1 MRNVTFTWT
10 ETEPD
15 RPARDVLVRLIA
27 LTDHAQDDGDLDSYL
42 LDLGHG
48 GEWSGSLLLSSDLR
62 TSYQLCP
69 VRDEPVRGR
78 PVDDDRWLEILAAGI
93 ADTSNPSTLA
103 ASCTYG
109 NPGVASILEL
119 PDALAQPWHARRQD
133 VPRGDVTRHELA
145 LDGDESSV
153 VFVYTP
159 PNYASDGAPYPIAV
173 LFDGGSWMTLDV
185 AATFD
190 NLIADGLVAPMVA
203 VLVESI
209 HGAARFG
216 PDRVRSLT
224 DPEIFIPFL
233 LEELIPFVEAH
244 WTVSADPAK
253 TILVGQ
259 SLGGLAV
266 AHAALTAPH
275 RFGGVVGQSSSFWW
289 PGGPSGRLTGEDVLN
304 AYSTGTPAP
313 IRFFLEAGATER
325 DLLGQNRRMRG
336 VLEGQGYDVTYREY
350 QGGHDYACWRGG
362 LADGLIAMLRPF
374 AER

>member
-1 MRNVTFTWT
+1 M
-10 ETEPD
+10 
-15 RPARDVLVRLIA
+15 
-27 LTDHAQDDGDLDSYL
+27 
-42 LDLGHG
+42 
-48 GEWSGSLLLSSDLR
+48 
-62 TSYQLCP
+62 
-69 VRDEPVRGR
+69 RDEPVRGR
-78 PVDDDRWLEILAAGI
+78 PPDDDRWLEILATGI
-93 ADTSNPSTLA
+93 ADVSNPATLP
-103 ASCTYG
+103 ASCTFG
-109 NPGVASILEL
+109 NSGVASILEL
-119 PDALAQPWHARRQD
+119 PDALVQPWHARRQD

-153 VFVYTP
+153 VSVYTP
-159 PNYASDGAPYPIAV
+159 PDHTSDGAPYPVAV
-173 LFDGGSWMTLDV
+173 MFDGGSWMTLDV

-190 NLIADGLVAPMVA
+190 NLIADGLVPPMIA
-203 VLVESI
+203 LLIESI

-216 PDRVRSLT
+216 PDRVRNLT
-224 DPEIFIPFL
+224 DPDIFMPFL
-233 LEELIPFVEAH
+233 LEELIPFVDAN
-244 WTVSADPAK
+244 WNVSADPAK

-289 PGGPSGRLTGEDVLN
+289 PGGPSGRLTGEDVLL

-325 DLLGQNRRMRG
+325 DLLEQNRRMRR
-336 VLEGQGYDVTYREY
+336 VLEERRYDLTYREY

-374 AER
+374 SGR